1 VDFTL
6 TEVERDLAELCREFA
21 QKEIA
26 PRAPAAWDEARC
38 PTDLLRE
45 MGALGLLGM
54 LIPEEWG
61 GIGMSTVGFVAAMEE
76 IGLADQSVAAAW
88 QAHVTIGS
96 LPLFLF
102 GTDDQRER
110 WLRPLAEG
118 RALGAFGLT
127 EPDAGSDARGIRT
140 RAERR
145 DGGWLINGRKTFI
158 SNAGTDMSFGVTLL
172 ARTTDLDA
180 EPTFATFVVPND
192 TPGFTMG
199 PKMRGIGWRGL
210 DTRELYFDD
219 VAVPDDHLVGDPDMG
234 LAQFLQT
241 LEVGRISIAALSLSL
256 TQAVLDL
263 ATDYAHERVQFG
275 RPIADFQAIQ
285 FKLADIAT
293 ELEAARWLTYRAA
306 ALRDA
311 GKPFLKEASM
321 AKLKASRL
329 AVAAA
334 SEAVQIHGGLG
345 YMLDTPVARFYC
357 DAKVLEIG
365 EGTNEIQH
373 IVIARALRPTSEARD
388 AS

>member
-1 VDFTL
+1 MDFSL
-6 TEVERDLAELCREFA
+6 TEPERDLVNLCREFA

-26 PRAPAAWDEARC
+26 VRAPLAWEEARC

-61 GIGMSTVGFVAAMEE
+61 GIGMSTVGFVAAMEQ

-96 LPLFLF
+96 LPLYLF
-102 GTDDQRER
+102 GNDVQRER

-118 RALGAFGLT
+118 RVLGAFGLT
-127 EPDAGSDARGIRT
+127 EPDAGSDARGIST
-140 RAERR
+140 RAVRR
-145 DGGWLINGRKTFI
+145 DGGWLINGRKAFI

-172 ARTTDLDA
+172 ARTESA
-180 EPTFATFVVPND
+180 EEAEGKPTFASFVVEQD
-192 TPGFTMG
+192 TEGFTMG

-210 DTRELYFDD
+210 DTRELFFDD
-219 VAVPDDHLVGDPDMG
+219 VWVADDHLVGDPAMG
-234 LAQFLQT
+234 LSQFLRA

-263 ATDYAHERVQFG
+263 ALDYARQRVQFG
-275 RPIADFQAIQ
+275 QPISKFQAIQ

-306 ALRDA
+306 YLRDT
-311 GKPFLKEASM
+311 GQPFLKEASM

-329 AVAAA
+329 AVSAA
-334 SEAVQIHGGLG
+334 SEAVQIHGGVG
-345 YMLDTPVARFYC
+345 YMLESPVARFYC

-373 IVIARALRPTSEARD
+373 VVIARALGC
-388 AS
+388 

>member
-1 VDFTL
+1 
-6 TEVERDLAELCREFA
+6 
-21 QKEIA
+21 
-26 PRAPAAWDEARC
+26 
-38 PTDLLRE
+38 
-45 MGALGLLGM
+45 
-54 LIPEEWG
+54 
-61 GIGMSTVGFVAAMEE
+61 
-76 IGLADQSVAAAW
+76 
-88 QAHVTIGS
+88 HVTIGS

-102 GTDDQRER
+102 GNDAQRER

-172 ARTTDLDA
+172 ARTGAPDA
-180 EPTFATFVVPND
+180 EQGYAAFVVEKEA
-192 TPGFTMG
+192 PGFTMG
-199 PKMRGIGWRGL
+199 PKMQGIGWRGL

-219 VAVPDDHLVGDPDMG
+219 VWVPDDHLVGDPEMG
-234 LAQFLQT
+234 LGQFLGT

-263 ATDYAHERVQFG
+263 ATAYARERVQFG
-275 RPIADFQAIQ
+275 QPISSFQAIQ

-306 ALRDA
+306 SLRDN
-311 GKPFLKEASM
+311 GQPFLREASM

-345 YMLDTPVARFYC
+345 YMLETPVARFYC

-373 IVIARALRPTSEARD
+373 IVIARTLGI
-388 AS
+388 

>member
-1 VDFTL
+1 MDFSL
-6 TEVERDLAELCREFA
+6 SESERDLVDLCRDFA

-26 PRAPAAWDEARC
+26 HRAPQAWDEARC
-38 PTDLLRE
+38 PTELLRE

-61 GIGMSTVGFVAAMEE
+61 GIGMSTVGFVAAMEQL
-76 IGLADQSVAAAW
+76 GVADQSVAAAW

-96 LPLFLF
+96 LPLYLF
-102 GTDDQRER
+102 GNDVQRER

-127 EPDAGSDARGIRT
+127 EPDAGSDTRGITT
-140 RAERR
+140 RAERH
-145 DGGWLINGRKTFI
+145 DGGWRINGRKAFI

-172 ARTTDLDA
+172 ARTDTDPGQDG
-180 EPTFATFVVPND
+180 EERRPRFASFVVEKD

-199 PKMRGIGWRGL
+199 PKLRGIGWRGL
-210 DTRELYFDD
+210 DTRELFFDD
-219 VAVPDDHLVGDPDMG
+219 VWVDDDHLVGDPDLG
-234 LAQFLQT
+234 LNQFLRT

-263 ATDYAHERVQFG
+263 ATEYAGQRKQFG
-275 RPIADFQAIQ
+275 QPISKFQAIQ

-306 ALRDA
+306 SLRDS
-311 GKPFLKEASM
+311 GEPFLKEAAM

-329 AVAAA
+329 ATWAA

-345 YMLDTPVARFYC
+345 YMLESPVARFYC

-373 IVIARALRPTSEARD
+373 LVIARALGC
-388 AS
+388 

>member
-1 VDFTL
+1 MDLSL
-6 TEVERDLAELCREFA
+6 TDDERALAGLCRDFA

-26 PRAPAAWDEARC
+26 ARAPAAWEEARC

-45 MGALGLLGM
+45 MGGLGLLGM
-54 LIPEEWG
+54 LVPEEWG
-61 GIGMSTVGFVAAMEE
+61 GIGMSTVGFVAAMEQ

-96 LPLFLF
+96 LPLLLF

-127 EPDAGSDARGIRT
+127 EPDAGSDARGITT

-172 ARTTDLDA
+172 ARTA
-180 EPTFATFVVPND
+180 ESEGQAPRYGSFVVEQG
-192 TPGFTMG
+192 TAGFTMG

-210 DTRELYFDD
+210 DTRELWFDD
-219 VAVPDDHLVGDPDMG
+219 VWVPDDHLVGDPEMG
-234 LAQFLQT
+234 LAQFLRT

-263 ATDYAHERVQFG
+263 ATDHARQRVQFG
-275 RPIADFQAIQ
+275 RPIAKHQAIQ

-306 ALRDA
+306 HLRDT
-311 GKPFLKEASM
+311 GQPFRKEAAM
-321 AKLKASRL
+321 AKLKASRT
-329 AVAAA
+329 ATWAA
-334 SEAVQIHGGLG
+334 SEAVQVHGGLG
-345 YMLDTPVARFYC
+345 YMLDSPVARFYC

-373 IVIARALRPTSEARD
+373 LVIARELGC
-388 AS
+388 

>member
-1 VDFTL
+1 M
-6 TEVERDLAELCREFA
+6 DLSLSESEQDLVGLCRDFA
-21 QKEIA
+21 QQQIA
-26 PRAPAAWDEARC
+26 PRAPLAWEEARC

-61 GIGMSTVGFVAAMEE
+61 GIGMSTIGFVAAMEQ

-96 LPLFLF
+96 LPLYLF
-102 GTDDQRER
+102 GNDAQRER

-127 EPDAGSDARGIRT
+127 EPGAGSDARGIST
-140 RAERR
+140 RAERQ
-145 DGGWLINGRKTFI
+145 DGGWLINGAKTFI
-158 SNAGTDMSFGVTLL
+158 SNAGTEMSFGVTLL
-172 ARTTDLDA
+172 ARIAPA
-180 EPTFATFVVPND
+180 EEKPRFATFIVERD
-192 TPGFTMG
+192 AAGFTMG

-219 VAVPDDHLVGDPDMG
+219 VWVPDDQLVGDPNLG
-234 LAQFLQT
+234 LSQFLRT

-263 ATDYAHERVQFG
+263 ATAYARQRVQFG
-275 RPIADFQAIQ
+275 QPISSFQAVQ

-306 ALRDA
+306 YLRDT
-311 GKPFLKEASM
+311 GKPFLKEAAM
-321 AKLKASRL
+321 AKLKASR
-329 AVAAA
+329 VATWAA

-357 DAKVLEIG
+357 DSKVLEIG

-373 IVIARALRPTSEARD
+373 LVIARALGC
-388 AS
+388 

>member
-1 VDFTL
+1 MDFSL
-6 TEVERDLAELCREFA
+6 TESERDLVNLCREFA

-26 PRAPAAWDEARC
+26 PRAPLAWDEARC

-54 LIPEEWG
+54 LIPEQWG
-61 GIGMSTVGFVAAMEE
+61 GIGMSTVGFVAAMEQ
-76 IGLADQSVAAAW
+76 IGLADQSVAAAL

-96 LPLFLF
+96 LPLYLF
-102 GTDDQRER
+102 GNDAQRER

-140 RAERR
+140 LAVRR
-145 DGGWLINGRKTFI
+145 DGGWLIHGQKAFF

-172 ARTTDLDA
+172 ARTESDT
-180 EPTFATFVVPND
+180 EGEEREGSTFATFVVEKD

-210 DTRELYFDD
+210 DTRELFFED
-219 VAVPDDHLVGDPDMG
+219 VFVADDHLVGDPAMG
-234 LAQFLQT
+234 LGQFLST

-256 TQAVLDL
+256 TQAVLDM
-263 ATDYAHERVQFG
+263 ATEYAQQRVQFG
-275 RPIADFQAIQ
+275 QPISKFQAIQ

-306 ALRDA
+306 YLRDI
-311 GKPFLKEASM
+311 GEPFLKEASM
-321 AKLKASRL
+321 AKLKASRV
-329 AVAAA
+329 AVSAA
-334 SEAVQIHGGLG
+334 SEAVQIHGGIG
-345 YMLDTPVARFYC
+345 YMLESPVARFYC

-373 IVIARALRPTSEARD
+373 VVIARTLGC
-388 AS
+388 

>member
-1 VDFTL
+1 MDFSL
-6 TEVERDLAELCREFA
+6 TEPERDLVALCRDFA
-21 QKEIA
+21 QREIAARA
-26 PRAPAAWDEARC
+26 PRAWEEARC
-38 PTDLLRE
+38 PTDLLQE
-45 MGALGLLGM
+45 MGELGLLGM
-54 LIPEEWG
+54 LVPEEWG
-61 GIGMSTVGFVAAMEE
+61 GIGMSTVGFVAAMEQ

-96 LPLFLF
+96 LPLLLF
-102 GTDDQRER
+102 GTDAQRER

-140 RAERR
+140 RAERK

-172 ARTTDLDA
+172 ARTDA
-180 EPTFATFVVPND
+180 NHATFVVGKD

-199 PKMRGIGWRGL
+199 PKMQGIGWRGL

-219 VAVPDDHLVGDPDMG
+219 VWVPDDHLVGDPDLG
-234 LAQFLQT
+234 LNQFLRT

-263 ATDYAHERVQFG
+263 AADYARQRVQFG
-275 RPIADFQAIQ
+275 RPISQFQAIQ

-306 ALRDA
+306 SLRDS
-311 GKPFLKEASM
+311 GRPFRKEAAM
-321 AKLKASRL
+321 AKLKASR
-329 AVAAA
+329 VAAWAA
-334 SEAVQIHGGLG
+334 SEAVQVHGGVG
-345 YMLDTPVARFYC
+345 YMLESPVARFYC

-373 IVIARALRPTSEARD
+373 LVIARELGC
-388 AS
+388 

>member
-1 VDFTL
+1 MDFSL
-6 TEVERDLAELCREFA
+6 TEAEQDLVALCRDFA

-26 PRAPAAWDEARC
+26 PRAPIAWAEGRC

-45 MGALGLLGM
+45 MGELGLLGM

-61 GIGMSTVGFVAAMEE
+61 GIGMSTVGFVAAMEQ

-96 LPLFLF
+96 LPLYLF
-102 GTDDQRER
+102 GNDAQRER

-127 EPDAGSDARGIRT
+127 EPNAGSDARGIST

-145 DGGWLINGRKTFI
+145 DDGWLINGAKTFI

-172 ARTTDLDA
+172 ARTTSTEGQPKYA
-180 EPTFATFVVPND
+180 SFVVEKD

-199 PKMRGIGWRGL
+199 PKMQGIGWKGL
-210 DTRELYFDD
+210 DTRELWFDD
-219 VAVPDDHLVGDPDMG
+219 VWVPDDHLVGDPELG
-234 LAQFLQT
+234 LGQFLRT

-256 TQAVLDL
+256 TQAVLDM
-263 ATDYAHERVQFG
+263 ATDYAKQRVQFG
-275 RPIADFQAIQ
+275 QPISSFQAVQ
-285 FKLADIAT
+285 FKLADMAT

-306 ALRDA
+306 SLRDA
-311 GKPFLKEASM
+311 GQPFLKEAAM

-329 AVAAA
+329 ATWAA
-334 SEAVQIHGGLG
+334 SEAVQIHGGVG
-345 YMLDTPVARFYC
+345 YMLESPVARFYC

-373 IVIARALRPTSEARD
+373 LVIARALGC
-388 AS
+388 

>member
-1 VDFTL
+1 MNFSL
-6 TEVERDLAELCREFA
+6 TEPERELVGLCREFA

-26 PRAPAAWDEARC
+26 TRAPQAWEEARC

-45 MGALGLLGM
+45 MGALGLLGI

-61 GIGMSTVGFVAAMEE
+61 GIGMSTVGFVAAMEQ

-96 LPLFLF
+96 LPLYLF
-102 GTDDQRER
+102 GTDAQRER

-127 EPDAGSDARGIRT
+127 EPDAGSDARGITT
-140 RAERR
+140 RAVAR

-172 ARTTDLDA
+172 ARTDA
-180 EPTFATFVVPND
+180 DGGGAPKYASFVVDKD

-210 DTRELYFDD
+210 DTRELYFED
-219 VAVPDDHLVGDPDMG
+219 VWVEGDRLVGDPDMG
-234 LAQFLQT
+234 LRQFLRT

-256 TQAVLDL
+256 TQAVLDM
-263 ATDYAHERVQFG
+263 AIGYASERVQFG
-275 RPIADFQAIQ
+275 QAISRFQAIQ

-306 ALRDA
+306 SLRDS
-311 GKPFLKEASM
+311 GEPFLKEASM

-329 AVAAA
+329 ATWAA
-334 SEAVQIHGGLG
+334 SESLQIHGGLG
-345 YMLDTPVARFYC
+345 YMLDSPVARFYC

-373 IVIARALRPTSEARD
+373 LVIARELGC
-388 AS
+388 

>member
-1 VDFTL
+1 MDFTL
-6 TEVERDLAELCREFA
+6 TEDERDLAALCREFA

-26 PRAPAAWDEARC
+26 VRAPKAWDDAVC

-54 LIPEEWG
+54 LVPEQWG
-61 GIGMSTVGFVAAMEE
+61 GIGMSTVGFVAAMEQL
-76 IGLADQSVAAAW
+76 GLADQSVAAAW

-96 LPLFLF
+96 LPLLLF
-102 GTDDQRER
+102 GNDDQRER

-118 RALGAFGLT
+118 RVLGAFGLT
-127 EPDAGSDARGIRT
+127 EPDAGSDARGIQT
-140 RAERR
+140 RAVRQ

-172 ARTTDLDA
+172 ARTETDDGK
-180 EPTFATFVVPND
+180 PTYASFVVEKD
-192 TPGFTMG
+192 TPGFTIG

-210 DTRELYFDD
+210 DTRELWFDD
-219 VAVPDDHLVGDPDMG
+219 VWVADEHLVGDRAMG
-234 LAQFLQT
+234 LSQFLQT

-263 ATDYAHERVQFG
+263 AMEYAGQRVQFG
-275 RPIADFQAIQ
+275 QPIARFQATQ

-306 ALRDA
+306 SLRDT
-311 GKPFLKEASM
+311 GQPFLKEAAM

-329 AVAAA
+329 ATWAA

-345 YMLDTPVARFYC
+345 YMLETPVARFYC
-357 DAKVLEIG
+357 DSKVLEIG

-373 IVIARALRPTSEARD
+373 LVIARALGC
-388 AS
+388 

>member
-1 VDFTL
+1 VDFSL
-6 TEVERDLAELCREFA
+6 TTAERDLAELARDFA

-26 PRAPAAWDEARC
+26 ARAPIAWQEACC

-45 MGALGLLGM
+45 MGELGLLGM
-54 LIPEEWG
+54 LIPEQWG
-61 GIGMSTVGFVAAMEE
+61 GIGMSTVGFVAAMEQ
-76 IGLADQSVAAAW
+76 IGLADQSVAAAV

-96 LPLFLF
+96 LPLYMF
-102 GTDDQRER
+102 GDDGQRER

-127 EPDAGSDARGIRT
+127 EPGAGSDTRAIRT
-140 RAERR
+140 RAERHE
-145 DGGWLINGRKTFI
+145 GGWRINGHKTFI
-158 SNAGTDMSFGVTLL
+158 SNAGTDMSFGVTVL
-172 ARTTDLDA
+172 ARTG
-180 EPTFATFVVPND
+180 EKFGSFVVEKE

-199 PKMRGIGWRGL
+199 PKMPGIGWRGL
-210 DTRELYFDD
+210 DTRELFFND
-219 VAVPDDHLVGDPDMG
+219 VVVPEDHLVGNPDLG
-234 LAQFLQT
+234 LSQFLAT

-263 ATDYAHERVQFG
+263 ATEHAKNRVQFG
-275 RPIADFQAIQ
+275 QPISKFQAVQ

-306 ALRDA
+306 SLRDE
-311 GKPFLKEASM
+311 GRPFLKEASM

-329 AVAAA
+329 AAWAA
-334 SEAVQIHGGLG
+334 SEAVQIHGGTG
-345 YMLDTPVARFYC
+345 YMLDSAVARFYC

-373 IVIARALRPTSEARD
+373 LVIARALGC
-388 AS
+388 

>member
-1 VDFTL
+1 MDFSL
-6 TEVERDLAELCREFA
+6 SEPERELVALCRDFA

-26 PRAPAAWDEARC
+26 TRAPLAWEEARC

-45 MGALGLLGM
+45 MGELGLLGT

-61 GIGMSTVGFVAAMEE
+61 GIGMSTVGFVAAMEQL
-76 IGLADQSVAAAW
+76 GLADQSVAAAW
-88 QAHVTIGS
+88 QAHVTIAS
-96 LPLFLF
+96 LPLYLF

-118 RALGAFGLT
+118 RVLGAFGLT
-127 EPDAGSDARGIRT
+127 EPDAGSDARGIST

-145 DGGWLINGRKTFI
+145 DSGWLINGRKSFI

-172 ARTTDLDA
+172 ARTESTEGEA
-180 EPTFATFVVPND
+180 QKYASFVVEKD
-192 TPGFTMG
+192 TEGFAMG

-210 DTRELYFDD
+210 DTRDLYFDD
-219 VAVPDDHLVGDPDMG
+219 VWVPDEHLVGDPEMG
-234 LAQFLQT
+234 LGQFLRT

-263 ATDYAHERVQFG
+263 ALDYARERVQFG
-275 RPIADFQAIQ
+275 QPISKFQAVQ

-306 ALRDA
+306 SLRDA
-311 GKPFLKEASM
+311 GEPFQKEAAM

-329 AVAAA
+329 ATSAA

-345 YMLDTPVARFYC
+345 YMLETPVARFYC
-357 DAKVLEIG
+357 DSKVLEIG

-373 IVIARALRPTSEARD
+373 LVIARALGC
-388 AS
+388 